1 MKTCNLFDFM
11 EEIKPWLDKD
21 YIKEAFV
28 DNKGH
33 FVLKFRD
40 GMKNVYD
47 IDDCNKDQIDQ
58 VLQDLAAKGI
68 PTEA

>member
-21 YIKEAFV
+21 HIREAFI

-33 FVLKFRD
+33 FVLQFQD
-40 GMKNVYD
+40 GMKNVYS
-47 IDDCNKDQIDQ
+47 IDDCNESQIKG
-58 VLQDLAAKGI
+58 VLMDLKSREI
-68 PTEA
+68 TVKE